1 MGLVSLQKII
11 GIDNT
16 EITRQIVYE
25 ILQFNAVLED
35 ITIHSVSYKGF
46 KTSLKG
52 GECSVKIND
61 NSANRE
67 IVQEWV
73 ELESIE
79 LLNGD
84 IIVIESDC

>member
-1 MGLVSLQKII
+1 MDSVRFQEMMVLE
-11 GIDNT
+11 NT

-35 ITIHSVSYKGF
+35 ITIHSVSYKGSL
-46 KTSLKG
+46 SLKS